1 MGNPTNPNR
10 VVRVKDLNSFK
21 GKTDGLYATK
31 TNLGNKADKVGT
43 GHGDEIALYNSNG
56 NLKTSG
62 KTLDDLTTTYA
73 TDSVCEDIIDELT

>member
-1 MGNPTNPNR
+1 MALADFQSLWSDQIKPSLPTKAN
-10 VVRVKDLNSFK
+10 V
-21 GKTDGLYATK
+21 TA
-31 TNLGNKADKVGT
+31 KADKVGT

-73 TDSVCEDIIDELT
+73 TDSVCEDIIDEL